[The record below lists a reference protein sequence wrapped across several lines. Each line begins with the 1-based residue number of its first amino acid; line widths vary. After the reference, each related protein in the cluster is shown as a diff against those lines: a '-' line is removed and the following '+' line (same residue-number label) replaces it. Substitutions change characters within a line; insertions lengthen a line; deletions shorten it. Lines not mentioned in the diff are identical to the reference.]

1 MIFFFSM
8 LLFAFNYLYLKKK
21 DPLQIPF
28 NYFENVINNAQI

>member
-1 MIFFFSM
+1 MIFFFNAFICIQ
-8 LLFAFNYLYLKKK
+8 LLVFEKK